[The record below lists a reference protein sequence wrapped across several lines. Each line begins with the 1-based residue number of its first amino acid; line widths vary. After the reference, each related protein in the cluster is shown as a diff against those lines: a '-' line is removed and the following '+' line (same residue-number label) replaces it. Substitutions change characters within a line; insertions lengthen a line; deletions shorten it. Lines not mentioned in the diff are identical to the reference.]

1 METLVV
7 DQAHLEI
14 TILILKCNKKNL
26 CEMHGLV
33 WINYWLYNNKAAPE
47 ANKLQN
53 KSYITCTLKVLN
65 FKTYLLTKI
74 IIWNGI

>member
-26 CEMHGLV
+26 FLNINEEDMPSTTYSKFYMAEIKGL
-33 WINYWLYNNKAAPE
+33 NNENLIKE
-47 ANKLQN
+47 SWK
-53 KSYITCTLKVLN
+53 
-65 FKTYLLTKI
+65 
-74 IIWNGI
+74 